1 MFKGSERLRELV
13 RENTVLRAY
22 LLFLYIAHIV
32 QEYANDHL
40 YRQVGIS
47 EVQYRA
53 LGHIVINGGSIRPSE
68 LSKQLSRVQHN
79 TTTLI
84 DRLRAGGLVTTERDN
99 GDRRYV
105 NINVTD
111 KGREVY
117 IKTYPVAREIV
128 NQVMSSISEE
138 DAVKLEE
145 LLSVIEQNILG
156 DDLLPEK

>member
-1 MFKGSERLRELV
+1 MSKGSERLRELV

-22 LLFLYIAHIV
+22 LLFSHIAHIV

-40 YRQVGIS
+40 YREVGIS

-84 DRLRAGGLVTTERDN
+84 DRLRAGELVTTER
-99 GDRRYV
+99 DRRYV

-117 IKTYPVAREIV
+117 IKTYPVAIEIV
-128 NQVMSSISEE
+128 NHVMSSISEE
-138 DAVKLEE
+138 DAAKLEE
-145 LLSVIEQNILG
+145 LLCVIEQNILG
-156 DDLLPEK
+156 ED

>member
-22 LLFLYIAHIV
+22 LLFSHIAHIV
-32 QEYANDHL
+32 QEYANNHL
-40 YRQVGIS
+40 YREVGIS

-84 DRLRAGGLVTTERDN
+84 DRLRAGELVTTER
-99 GDRRYV
+99 DRRYV

-117 IKTYPVAREIV
+117 IKTYPAAIEIV
-128 NQVMSSISEE
+128 NHVMSSISEE
-138 DAVKLEE
+138 DAAKLEE
-145 LLSVIEQNILG
+145 LLCVIEQNILG
-156 DDLLPEK
+156 ED

>member
-22 LLFLYIAHIV
+22 LLFSHIAHIV

-40 YRQVGIS
+40 YREVGIS

-84 DRLRAGGLVTTERDN
+84 DRLRAAELVTTER
-99 GDRRYV
+99 DRRYV

-117 IKTYPVAREIV
+117 IKTYPVAIEIV

-138 DAVKLEE
+138 DAIKLEE
-145 LLSVIEQNILG
+145 LLCVIEQNILG
-156 DDLLPEK
+156 DSLPPEK